1 MDTPGMP
8 ETDAVT
14 RLGAGTAIKVFDSSF
29 IPNYKLV
36 RHLREVAEKHN
47 IPHQMEVL
55 PRGGTDAGAMQRS
68 RAGAAAITLSIPS
81 RYVHTVNEMVNTG
94 DLDAAAT
101 LLVCYL
107 EDAHNGSYELG

>member
-1 MDTPGMP
+1 MP

-36 RHLREVAEKHN
+36 RHLREVAEKHH

-55 PRGGTDAGAMQRS
+55 PRGGTDAGAMQRT
-68 RAGAAAITLSIPS
+68 RAGSAAITLSIPT
-81 RYVHTVNEMVNTG
+81 RYIHTVNEMVNLH
-94 DLDAAAT
+94 DLDAAVT
-101 LLVCYL
+101 LLARYL
-107 EDAHNGSYELG
+107 EEAHSGDYTL